1 MANNFLSGGLLGMG
15 GFGGI
20 NAQPPSLL
28 GEFYDPKMARNA
40 QIKNMLLGMGVG
52 LMSEK
57 GIGRG
62 AELALTMG
70 NQAQDDYR
78 RMAFDQYRMKQAEDE
93 RAYGRE
99 RDAKADERW
108 QMQYDD
114 NKGRQQKADAWQNT
128 QMDWQMQDRQQ
139 QEDMQAGQQNAVEGF
154 AQDFTSQGGDLFDPG
169 MQGWLRGQGVQGVNP
184 QDTQRYDRMQPYMAA
199 QDYGGAFQQMTAEPA
214 QPDLPNSYEEYML
227 AQQDPRF
234 AEYQTQQKRA
244 GAAQTNIDMKQE
256 NAFAGEAGKVQAKI
270 LGDYLED
277 GKNAAVMSSNVNMLR
292 ELGAQVNTG
301 KGAEVMV
308 ALGPYAEYFGVDIGG
323 LGEAQA
329 YEAIVARIIPTMR
342 PAGSGPASDFD
353 ARQFVQSLP
362 QLGQT
367 PEGNAIIEN
376 TLEALSE
383 HKMAA
388 AQIAEMAFSGQIE
401 PAQAFQMIRELG
413 DPWSMWKQARDQYAV
428 PQQQNPNA
436 PRIRKYN
443 RDTGRLE

>member
-1 MANNFLSGGLLGMG
+1 MGGMG
-15 GFGGI
+15 GLG
-20 NAQPPSLL
+20 AQPTSLL

-78 RMAFDQYRMKQAEDE
+78 QMAFDQYRMKTAEDE
-93 RAYGRE
+93 RADNRAWRE
-99 RDAKADERW
+99 KEWDYRTTRDKEAADRQAKS
-108 QMQYDD
+108 
-114 NKGRQQKADAWQNT
+114 DAWTTTFNQAKLDEL
-128 QMDWQMQDRQQ
+128 QRE
-139 QEDMQAGQQNAVEGF
+139 EDMRAGQQNAVEGF
-154 AQDFTSQGGDLFDPG
+154 AQDFTSQGGDLFSPQMQMGLRQQGISGVDPA
-169 MQGWLRGQGVQGVNP
+169 
-184 QDTQRYDRMQPYMAA
+184 DTQRYDRMQPYMAA
-199 QDYGGAFQQMTAEPA
+199 QDYGGAFQQMTAQPQ
-214 QPDLPNSYEEYML
+214 QPDLPNSYEEYLL
-227 AQQDPRF
+227 AQKDPRF
-234 AEYQTQQKRA
+234 AEFQTQQKRA

-256 NAFAGEAGKVQAKI
+256 GAFAGQAGKIQADM
-270 LGDYLED
+270 LGDYLTD
-277 GKNAAVMSSNVNMLR
+277 GKNAAVMASNVNMLR
-292 ELGAQVNTG
+292 ELGSQINTG
-301 KGAEVMV
+301 KGAEIMA
-308 ALGPYAEYFGVDIGG
+308 ALGPYAEQFGVDIAG

-329 YEAIVARIIPTMR
+329 YQAIVARIIPTMR

-362 QLGQT
+362 QLGLT

-376 TLEALSE
+376 TLEALSQ

-388 AQIAEMAFSGQIE
+388 AQIAEMAFAEQIT

-413 DPWSMWKQARDQYAV
+413 DPWSMWKQARDQYAA

-436 PRIRKYN
+436 PRIRTFN
-443 RDTGRLE
+443 PNTGRLE

>member
-1 MANNFLSGGLLGMG
+1 
-15 GFGGI
+15 
-20 NAQPPSLL
+20 
-28 GEFYDPKMARNA
+28 
-40 QIKNMLLGMGVG
+40 
-52 LMSEK
+52 
-57 GIGRG
+57 
-62 AELALTMG
+62 
-70 NQAQDDYR
+70 
-78 RMAFDQYRMKQAEDE
+78 
-93 RAYGRE
+93 
-99 RDAKADERW
+99 
-108 QMQYDD
+108 
-114 NKGRQQKADAWQNT
+114 
-128 QMDWQMQDRQQ
+128 
-139 QEDMQAGQQNAVEGF
+139 
-154 AQDFTSQGGDLFDPG
+154 
-169 MQGWLRGQGVQGVNP
+169 
-184 QDTQRYDRMQPYMAA
+184 MQPYMAA
-199 QDYGGAFQQMTAEPA
+199 QDYGGAFQQMTAQPQ
-214 QPDLPNSYEEYML
+214 QPDLPNSYEEYLL
-227 AQQDPRF
+227 AQKDPRF
-234 AEYQTQQKRA
+234 AEFQMQQKQA
-244 GAAQTNIDMKQE
+244 GATKIDMKQE

-308 ALGPYAEYFGVDIGG
+308 ALGPYAEYFGVDIAG

-329 YEAIVARIIPTMR
+329 YQAIVARIIPTMR

-388 AQIAEMAFSGQIE
+388 AQIAELAFSGQIE

-413 DPWSMWKQARDQYAV
+413 DPWSMWKQARDQYAA

-436 PRIRKYN
+436 PRIRTFN
-443 RDTGRLE
+443 PNTGRLE